1 MVIRLNWQGVVK
13 SYIVRRNFC
22 PIKNF
27 VKICSLGRHQEENKV
42 GEVSVRT
49 QEHTHTGT
57 HTQEHTHK
65 GTHAHRNTH
74 TGTHTYMDGAGRPS
88 QRGPRSR
95 VWGSDGVPGF
105 HHVHSHPDQGLLQHT
120 FLQFCHPL
128 GQRSQCWEWGR
139 RGVHTYKG
147 WNQVKANGQGF
158 CSSTLEPA
166 QPSRVGTALVSPVL
180 TLGSGPSLH
189 FPLLPT

>member
-1 MVIRLNWQGVVK
+1 MN
-13 SYIVRRNFC
+13 
-22 PIKNF
+22 
-27 VKICSLGRHQEENKV
+27 
-42 GEVSVRT
+42 
-49 QEHTHTGT
+49 THTGT
-57 HTQEHTHK
+57 HTQTETHTHKNTHTQTHTGTHAHRNTHRNSHIGTRTQEHTHRGTHTHK